1 MADLRET
8 RREQMFPVL
17 TAAQL
22 ARLEAFGKR
31 LALRAGTVLA
41 EPGERFGGAV
51 VVLSGAL
58 EVLRPDIAG
67 DQLLTVHAA
76 GQFAGEISSLR
87 GAGGFVRVRVR
98 DDAEVIALDHEG
110 LLRLMQ
116 GDSELSE
123 LFMRAFILRRLGLLQ
138 NSKQGDVILLGSS
151 HSAGTLRVQQF
162 LGRNGFPH
170 VYIDV
175 DHDADV
181 ADFLERFQ
189 VAVEDVPVV
198 ICRGQVLKNPGNA
211 VLAECLNMNAP
222 LDECEVRDVVVI
234 GAGPAGLA
242 AAVYAASEGLSVL
255 VLETT
260 AAGGQAGSSS
270 KIENYLGFPTGI
282 SGGALAGRAMTQAQK
297 FGAEVAVA
305 SSAVRLG
312 CEARPYTVELS
323 DGRVVRARTIVIAT
337 GAEYRQLALDNL
349 ASFVGAGVYY
359 AATHIEAK
367 VCRGEEVVVVGGG
380 NSAGQAAVFLAADCQ
395 HVNIVVRGA
404 GLAETM
410 SRYLINRIQESR
422 AIELHTHT
430 EIAALEG
437 DGRLERVTWRC
448 ATSGEV
454 VTEDIR
460 HLFLMT
466 GAVPNTGWLDGC
478 LALDEKG
485 FIRTG
490 TDLRAED
497 LAASAWPLARP
508 PHLLETSLPGVFA
521 VGDVRAG
528 SMKRVAAAV
537 GEGSA
542 CVQLV
547 HRALGE

>member
-22 ARLEAFGKR
+22 SRLEAFGKR

-98 DDAEVIALDHEG
+98 DDAEVISLDHEG

-282 SGGALAGRAMTQAQK
+282 SGGALAGRAMTQA
-297 FGAEVAVA
+297 
-305 SSAVRLG
+305 
-312 CEARPYTVELS
+312 
-323 DGRVVRARTIVIAT
+323 
-337 GAEYRQLALDNL
+337 
-349 ASFVGAGVYY
+349 
-359 AATHIEAK
+359 
-367 VCRGEEVVVVGGG
+367 
-380 NSAGQAAVFLAADCQ
+380 
-395 HVNIVVRGA
+395 
-404 GLAETM
+404 
-410 SRYLINRIQESR
+410 
-422 AIELHTHT
+422 
-430 EIAALEG
+430 
-437 DGRLERVTWRC
+437 
-448 ATSGEV
+448 
-454 VTEDIR
+454 
-460 HLFLMT
+460 
-466 GAVPNTGWLDGC
+466 
-478 LALDEKG
+478 
-485 FIRTG
+485 
-490 TDLRAED
+490 
-497 LAASAWPLARP
+497 
-508 PHLLETSLPGVFA
+508 
-521 VGDVRAG
+521 
-528 SMKRVAAAV
+528 
-537 GEGSA
+537 
-542 CVQLV
+542 
-547 HRALGE
+547 

>member
-1 MADLRET
+1 
-8 RREQMFPVL
+8 
-17 TAAQL
+17 
-22 ARLEAFGKR
+22 
-31 LALRAGTVLA
+31 
-41 EPGERFGGAV
+41 
-51 VVLSGAL
+51 
-58 EVLRPDIAG
+58 
-67 DQLLTVHAA
+67 
-76 GQFAGEISSLR
+76 
-87 GAGGFVRVRVR
+87 
-98 DDAEVIALDHEG
+98 
-110 LLRLMQ
+110 
-116 GDSELSE
+116 
-123 LFMRAFILRRLGLLQ
+123 
-138 NSKQGDVILLGSS
+138 
-151 HSAGTLRVQQF
+151 
-162 LGRNGFPH
+162 
-170 VYIDV
+170 
-175 DHDADV
+175 
-181 ADFLERFQ
+181 
-189 VAVEDVPVV
+189 
-198 ICRGQVLKNPGNA
+198 
-211 VLAECLNMNAP
+211 
-222 LDECEVRDVVVI
+222 
-234 GAGPAGLA
+234 
-242 AAVYAASEGLSVL
+242 
-255 VLETT
+255 
-260 AAGGQAGSSS
+260 
-270 KIENYLGFPTGI
+270 
-282 SGGALAGRAMTQAQK
+282 MTQAQK

-359 AATHIEAK
+359 AATHIEAQ

-490 TDLRAED
+490 TDLRTED